1 MRQPLTPIASAPQ
14 RQVASTSPIAT
25 RMTVLIVDDSNVN
38 LKMYEKLVTA
48 IAGTDVHCFSNSAGA
63 LAWVGEH
70 DVDLIVVD
78 YKMSAPDGVGFIQ
91 KIRTMGEKEH
101 VPILMVTADQAKEV
115 RRKALEAG
123 ANDFLAKPIDPDEF
137 SARLKNMFALRQSQ
151 RQLTETA
158 SWLADQ
164 VKAATAELVTR
175 ERETILT
182 LSLAAERRDP
192 ETGSHL
198 KRMAHYCEAIA
209 RAARLPKP
217 QQELLLA
224 TAPLHDIGKIGIP
237 DEILLK
243 TGKLTPAELTVMQRH
258 TTIGYEILRLGR
270 SSTMQ
275 MAAEIALT
283 HHERVDGSGYPRGL
297 RGELI
302 PIVGRVCAISD
313 VFDALTSARTYKDSL
328 PFNDAVAE
336 INAGSGRQFDPELV
350 SAFNAVLP
358 DIAQI
363 KKRFPEEHGT
373 DV

>member
-1 MRQPLTPIASAPQ
+1 MRQPLTPVTSAPSNVVASAAHVGP
-14 RQVASTSPIAT
+14 
-25 RMTVLIVDDSNVN
+25 RMTVLIVDDSSVN
-38 LKMYEKLVTA
+38 LKMYEKLVESLGCA
-48 IAGTDVHCFSNSAGA
+48 DVQCFSDSSGA
-63 LAWVGEH
+63 LAWVGDHE
-70 DVDLIVVD
+70 VDLIVVD
-78 YKMSAPDGVGFIQ
+78 YKMAAPDGVGFV
-91 KIRTMGEKEH
+91 KAVRAMLEKEH

-137 SARLKNMFALRQSQ
+137 TVRIKNMLALRQSQ
-151 RQLTETA
+151 RQLSETA

-164 VKAATAELVTR
+164 VKAATAELVAR

-182 LSLAAERRDP
+182 LSMAAEWRDP
-192 ETGSHL
+192 ETAAHL

-237 DEILLK
+237 DGILLK
-243 TGKLTPAELTVMQRH
+243 TGKLTTAELAVMQRH
-258 TTIGYEILRLGR
+258 TTIGYEILKVGR

-297 RGELI
+297 KGAEI
-302 PIVGRVCAISD
+302 PLVGRICALSD
-313 VFDALTSARTYKDSL
+313 VFDALTSARSYKESW
-328 PFNDAVAE
+328 PFDDAVAE
-336 INAGSGRQFDPELV
+336 INANAGRHFDPELV
-350 SAFNAVLP
+350 TAFNAVLP

-363 KKRFPEEHGT
+363 KKRYPEERG
-373 DV
+373 